1 MWIHQMI
8 KEWLSHLCDMAVDR
22 EIKIL
27 EKFIQKFKPVRVVLK
42 HENVI
47 FAFQFS
53 SYLIGQWMFWLA
65 ICLSLL
71 F

>member
-8 KEWLSHLCDMAVDR
+8 KEWLSDLCDMAVDR

-27 EKFIQKFKPVRVVLK
+27 ETFIQKFKPVRVVLK

-47 FAFQFS
+47 FDFQFS